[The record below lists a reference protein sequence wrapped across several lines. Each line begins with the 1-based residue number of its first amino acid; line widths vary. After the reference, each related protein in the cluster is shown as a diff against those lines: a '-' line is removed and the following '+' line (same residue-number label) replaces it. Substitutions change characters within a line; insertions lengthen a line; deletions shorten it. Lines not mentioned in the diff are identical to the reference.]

1 MRRTAN
7 SLLDASARA
16 ANWVKA
22 TVIYSEL
29 ADMILMYI
37 VGTVVA
43 FFIVRTCN
51 SKSMKQQRAGERG
64 IIVEKS
70 RSICI

>member
-29 ADMILMYI
+29 ADMILMYV

-43 FFIVRTCN
+43 SLLCE
-51 SKSMKQQRAGERG
+51 RAT
-64 IIVEKS
+64 VKA
-70 RSICI
+70 